1 MLTITSE
8 GQVIQSPQSNLHIIF
23 DPALS
28 GQLQLQLEQSFTAN
42 PTLQRQ
48 VKSYTYNQKNDQ
60 SLLQVLSTLRL
71 DPYDRILIVVN

>member
-28 GQLQLQLEQSFTAN
+28 GQLQLQLEQSFTITGALYS
-42 PTLQRQ
+42 T
-48 VKSYTYNQKNDQ
+48 VG
-60 SLLQVLSTLRL
+60 SL
-71 DPYDRILIVVN
+71 